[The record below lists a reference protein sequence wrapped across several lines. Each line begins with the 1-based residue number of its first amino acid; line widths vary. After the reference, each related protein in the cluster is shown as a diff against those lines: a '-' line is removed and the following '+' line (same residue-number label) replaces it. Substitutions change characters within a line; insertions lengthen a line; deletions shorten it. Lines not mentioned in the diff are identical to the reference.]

1 MPISVIRLR
10 RDETGRP
17 AGSGS
22 ASGAGGFTLLELL
35 LAMTLMGFLV
45 ALILP
50 RLDQLYL
57 SFLFWLDQDRVERE
71 IASLSGR
78 AYLEGKELSL
88 TTWPP
93 PPPRPGDL
101 PPPSRSAFGSSFT
114 SSFASPCGSPPAG
127 TEPAAASSEPVRL
140 VLPEGWRVV
149 VDPPILFRPDGACSG
164 GTVVIESGEARR
176 SFRLEPPRC
185 RLK

>member
-1 MPISVIRLR
+1 MRRGEAGRLA
-10 RDETGRP
+10 GP
-17 AGSGS
+17 GSGA
-22 ASGAGGFTLLELL
+22 ASRPGGFTLLELL

-88 TTWPP
+88 STWPP

-101 PPPSRSAFGSSFT
+101 PPAASRSAFGASFT
-114 SSFASPCGSPPAG
+114 SSFASPFGSPPA
-127 TEPAAASSEPVRL
+127 TEPAAAISEPVRL
-140 VLPEGWRVV
+140 TLPEGWRVV

>member
-1 MPISVIRLR
+1 MPISVIRLH
-10 RDETGRP
+10 RDETGLP
-17 AGSGS
+17 AGPGT
-22 ASGAGGFTLLELL
+22 ASRPGGFTLLELL

-88 TTWPP
+88 STWPP

-101 PPPSRSAFGSSFT
+101 PPASRSAFGSSFT
-114 SSFASPCGSPPAG
+114 SSFAAPFGSPPPAA
-127 TEPAAASSEPVRL
+127 EPAAISEPVRL
-140 VLPEGWRVV
+140 ALPEGWRVV

-176 SFRLEPPRC
+176 RFRLEPPRC

>member
-1 MPISVIRLR
+1 MPISAIRLP
-10 RDETGRP
+10 RDEPRP
-17 AGSGS
+17 RAGLRS
-22 ASGAGGFTLLELL
+22 GGFTLLELL

-71 IASLSGR
+71 IAGLGGR
-78 AYLEGKELSL
+78 AYLEGRALSL
-88 TTWPP
+88 ATWPP
-93 PPPRPGDL
+93 PAPIPGA
-101 PPPSRSAFGSSFT
+101 R
-114 SSFASPCGSPPAG
+114 PPASGSASVPLAAGAEPLAG
-127 TEPAAASSEPVRL
+127 TGEPVRL
-140 VLPEGWRVV
+140 ALPEGWRVV

-164 GTVVIESGEARR
+164 GSVVIEAGEVRR

-185 RLK
+185 RLR